1 MNVFSDK
8 FGNGKFKYKD
18 QADVSIARYSE
29 LVLDEDKKAMTP
41 TICFE
46 FCRSLP
52 DMVFFGITNGRDC
65 YCTPY
70 YKPAALDDK
79 KCDSPCEGDTTVMC
93 GNQKKSTIWE
103 MHLCAD
109 TAQDLEEAMTGAKES
124 LDFFFEQA
132 VLTVDL
138 GKKLTNA
145 GADLEKTAG
154 LAGSPTA
161 ADMGMKAKQ
170 STKPLTQGYQNGYK
184 NYGKLMT

>member
-1 MNVFSDK
+1 
-8 FGNGKFKYKD
+8 
-18 QADVSIARYSE
+18 
-29 LVLDEDKKAMTP
+29 MTP
-41 TICFE
+41 TVCFE

-52 DMVFFGITNGRDC
+52 DMVAFLVISNGRDC

-70 YKPAALDDK
+70 YKPAAGDDK
-79 KCDSPCEGDTTVMC
+79 KCDSTCEGDETLMC

-109 TAQDLEEAMTGAKES
+109 TAKDLEEAMTAAKEA

-132 VLTVDL
+132 VLSSDL
-138 GKKLTNA
+138 AKKTTKA
-145 GADLEKTAG
+145 GAALEKTGG

-170 STKPLTQGYQNGYK
+170 STKPLTQGYQVGYK
-184 NYGKLMT
+184 TYNKLLAAYKIGEE

>member
-29 LVLDEDKKAMTP
+29 IVLEEKQQAMTP

-52 DMVFFGITNGRDC
+52 DMVFFGITNGRNC
-65 YCTPY
+65 YCAPY
-70 YKPAALDDK
+70 YKPAAGDDK

-109 TAQDLEEAMTGAKES
+109 TAQDLQEAMDGSKEA
-124 LDFFFEQA
+124 LDFFLEMAA
-132 VLTVDL
+132 VS
-138 GKKLTNA
+138 
-145 GADLEKTAG
+145 ADLSKKMVDGGNALKTAAG
-154 LAGSPTA
+154 LAGAPSA
-161 ADMGMKAKQ
+161 ADNGMEASKASKA
-170 STKPLTQGYQNGYK
+170 
-184 NYGKLMT
+184 